1 MPWDEKGNEGKN
13 NNPWGQPPQAPSS
26 GKKQPEQQPQ
36 NPDIEK
42 IFLKGQEK
50 IQSLLKNMNK
60 GTGGGND
67 GGDKGNPF
75 KGDFT
80 NKAVIIAVAAI
91 IFVVWILSGIY
102 TVNTKEAGVV
112 IRFGKYV
119 RTSTPGLNWHWPT
132 PIEKVI
138 KLSVTDR
145 YRTEIGG
152 RSEKTS
158 SRSKSSAKASDEL
171 LMLTGD
177 ENLVDVN
184 FEVQWQ
190 ITNAEKFLFNVYDP
204 QLTVRNAAESA
215 MREMIGT
222 TPLSEILSEGRSIL
236 QQKTKELLQ
245 STLDSYGAGISIE
258 TINMRGVP
266 PTSSIKVDNIITGDD
281 GEMKSETINTT
292 VDQAFKDVQA
302 AIINKEE
309 IINMAIARG
318 NEVIPEARGQG
329 QKLIQEAQGYKEQ
342 VIAKAQGEANRFN
355 AVYNEYK
362 KSQDVTKKRMYLETM
377 EQIMEGMDK
386 IIIDGKSNGVQPYM
400 PLKEL
405 GAKQ

>member
-1 MPWDEKGNEGKN
+1 MPWDEKGNDAN
-13 NNPWGQPPQAPSS
+13 NKGPWGQTPK
-26 GKKQPEQQPQ
+26 GNDNGHKKPAEQPNQ
-36 NPDIEK
+36 DIDNLIK
-42 IFLKGQEK
+42 KAQEK
-50 IQSLLKNMNK
+50 IQKILNNRK
-60 GTGGGND
+60 TGSNGSNHKPPS
-67 GGDKGNPF
+67 DKSESN
-75 KGDFT
+75 
-80 NKAVIIAVAAI
+80 NIIIIIIAAI
-91 IFVVWILSGIY
+91 AFIIWILSGIY

-112 IRFGKYV
+112 LRFGKYD
-119 RTSTPGLNWHWPT
+119 RTSTPGLNYHLPT
-132 PIEKVI
+132 PIENVI
-138 KLSVTDR
+138 KISVTDR
-145 YRTEIGG
+145 YRTEIGTHT
-152 RSEKTS
+152 EKS
-158 SRSKSSAKASDEL
+158 RPSRSKTEVKSNEDL

-190 ITNAEKFLFNVYDP
+190 IENAQKFLFNVYDP

-222 TPLSEILSEGRSIL
+222 TPLSEILSAGRSVL

-245 STLDSYGAGISIE
+245 SILDSYDAGIHIE

-266 PTSSIKVDNIITGDD
+266 PTSKIKVDNIITGDD
-281 GEMKSETINTT
+281 GEMKSESIDTT
-292 VDQAFKDVQA
+292 VDEAFKDVQA

-309 IINMAIARG
+309 IINMAIARS

-329 QKLIQEAQGYKEQ
+329 QKLIQDAQGYKEQ

-362 KSQDVTKKRMYLETM
+362 KAKDVTKKRIYFETM

-386 IIIDGKSNGVQPYM
+386 IIMDGKSNGVQPYLPM
-400 PLKEL
+400 KEL
-405 GAKQ
+405 GSKQ